1 MTTRMVSMAYS
12 LSKGPDLRYIIPE
25 IFELQPEHSKIFV
38 VSAWISINIGL
49 VNPWDLK
56 EITFIDL
63 INSKREIGIETE
75 FYLSSMSK
83 DEHYTQESIALM
95 EKYHI
100 KHTVVQ
106 QLHSKAI
113 IGQYLFYSG
122 SANITYNGL
131 NSNKETVGLYS
142 TEDPLSEL
150 RKILGD
156 INGT

>member
-1 MTTRMVSMAYS
+1 MESSYY
-12 LSKGPDLRYIIPE
+12 KGPDLRYIIPE

-38 VSAWISINIGL
+38 VSPWVTLNISL

-75 FYLSSMSK
+75 FYLSSMSNG
-83 DEHYTQESIALM
+83 ENHTQESIALM

-113 IGQYLFYSG
+113 IGQYIFYSG

-131 NSNKETVGLYS
+131 NKNKETVRVYS

-156 INGT
+156 INGS

>member
-1 MTTRMVSMAYS
+1 MAYS

-38 VSAWISINIGL
+38 VSPWVTLNISL
-49 VNPWDLK
+49 VNPWELK

-75 FYLSSMSK
+75 FYLSSMSNG
-83 DEHYTQESIALM
+83 ENHTQESIALM

-113 IGQYLFYSG
+113 IGQYIFYSG

-131 NSNKETVGLYS
+131 NKNKETVRVYS
-142 TEDPLSEL
+142 TDNPMSEL

-156 INGT
+156 INGS

>member
-1 MTTRMVSMAYS
+1 MAYS
-12 LSKGPDLRYIIPE
+12 FYKGLDLLYIIPE

-38 VSAWISINIGL
+38 VSPWININISL

-63 INSKREIGIETE
+63 INSKRGIGIETE
-75 FYLSSMSK
+75 FYVSSMSK
-83 DEHYTQESIALM
+83 DDHYTKESIELM
-95 EKYHI
+95 EKYSI
-100 KHTVVQ
+100 NHTIVQ
-106 QLHSKAI
+106 QLHAKAI
-113 IGQYLFYSG
+113 IGQYIFYSG

-131 NSNKETVGLYS
+131 NNNKEVAGLYS

-156 INGT
+156 INGS

>member
-1 MTTRMVSMAYS
+1 MVSMAYS

-38 VSAWISINIGL
+38 VSPWVTLNISL
-49 VNPWDLK
+49 VNPWELK

-75 FYLSSMSK
+75 FYLSSMSNG
-83 DEHYTQESIALM
+83 ENHTQESIALM

-113 IGQYLFYSG
+113 IGQYIFYSG

-131 NSNKETVGLYS
+131 NKNKETVRVYS
-142 TEDPLSEL
+142 TDNPMSEL

-156 INGT
+156 INGS